1 MEMTNKEKST
11 QKDIH
16 PPFDIENCM
25 EMMAQMMSKTTK
37 QEERADFWAEMMSGF
52 ADVKG
57 SDIDFREMMS
67 EMMASCFGP
76 TSKTGEVTK
85 NM

>member
-1 MEMTNKEKST
+1 MTNKEKST

-25 EMMAQMMSKTTK
+25 EMMAQMMSKTTM
-37 QEERADFWAEMMSGF
+37 QEERSDFCAEMMSGF
-52 ADVKG
+52 ADVKDG
-57 SDIDFREMMS
+57 DSDFREMMS
-67 EMMASCFGP
+67 EMMTSCFG
-76 TSKTGEVTK
+76 STGKSGKVAK

>member
-1 MEMTNKEKST
+1 
-11 QKDIH
+11 
-16 PPFDIENCM
+16 
-25 EMMAQMMSKTTK
+25 
-37 QEERADFWAEMMSGF
+37 MMSGF

-67 EMMASCFGP
+67 EMMDSCFGS
-76 TSKTGEVTK
+76 TGKTGEVTK

>member
-1 MEMTNKEKST
+1 MTTKQNSNQENF
-11 QKDIH
+11 H
-16 PPFDIENCM
+16 PPFGFENCM

-37 QEERADFWAEMMSGF
+37 QEERTDFCAEMMSGF

-57 SDIDFREMMS
+57 SDIEFREMMS
-67 EMMASCFGP
+67 EMMDSCFGS
-76 TSKTGEVTK
+76 TGKTGEVTK